1 MKDKI
6 QELVDLHKQSE
17 QFKEFLDILK
27 TSRRVSRHSQK
38 GCSEKID
45 KIKWL
50 NVSSRIWTGS
60 CTCKHESFISD
71 EDLLHKISLA
81 IIPII
86 EEAIDNNNS
95 KIESKLK

>member
-6 QELVDLHKQSE
+6 QELVDLQKQSE
-17 QFKEFLDILK
+17 QFEEFLDILQ
-27 TSRRVSRHSQK
+27 TSRRASRYSRR
-38 GCSEKID
+38 GCSEKFD

-50 NVSSRIWTGS
+50 SVASSVRTG
-60 CTCKHESFISD
+60 KHESFISD